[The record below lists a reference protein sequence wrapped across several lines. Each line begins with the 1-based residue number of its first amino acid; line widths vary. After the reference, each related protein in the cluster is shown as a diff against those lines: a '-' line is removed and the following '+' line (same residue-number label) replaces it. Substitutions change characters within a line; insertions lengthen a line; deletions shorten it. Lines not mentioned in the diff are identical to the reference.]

1 VTGRLQKVAFSIIL
15 CILDALQLTEANINR
30 NYSKGGAA
38 ATLVP
43 LLAILLIVW
52 NVVLT
57 WLTASYSSPQVETL
71 FFHVTVSGILYFITA
86 VTFIQYLLLKEKT
99 YILYVVYV
107 LINLCYFTFIYSS
120 HPFITVHF
128 PKWFAELRYFLSIPL
143 LTASYCVYVLFAMS
157 FLSVRSKDKVLYK
170 WLSLFSKV
178 YFGILLVSL
187 LLFVFP
193 TGHWFANLVRTILL
207 LSSMPLG
214 IVSIA
219 LVYIRLK
226 NNIARILCIGSLCFF
241 TGSVLGFLFSS
252 NLLPYPVDAA
262 PFNQWVFYTE
272 TGALIEIVLFSS
284 SFAYRNKFLEQEER
298 KAQEVLLMEMEENK
312 LKEQKLKAI
321 RNEIAR
327 DLHDDIGATLSNINI
342 LNELAKRNAS
352 NPSVAKEY
360 LDKAG
365 EDIQYVSESL
375 NDIVWN
381 INPKYDELENLFI
394 RMRRY
399 ASDMMDGKNIHYEI
413 ILPSAIND
421 LQLNMD
427 KRRDLYLLF
436 KEAVNN
442 LVKYSKAKSANITLT
457 VEGSVL
463 RLSIKDDGIG
473 FEAEKMNAGN
483 GLVNMQQRATQ
494 LQAQLTIKSSPEKGT
509 AVLLEMPL

>member
-1 VTGRLQKVAFSIIL
+1 LHTAFLFVFLNTLLLSE
-15 CILDALQLTEANINR
+15 TNINR
-30 NYSKGGAA
+30 NYSKGGLA

-43 LLAILLIVW
+43 LLAIVLLIANIIISYLSAV
-52 NVVLT
+52 
-57 WLTASYSSPQVETL
+57 YSSPQVETL
-71 FFHVTVSGILYFITA
+71 FFHVTVSGILYFIIV
-86 VTFIQYLLLKEKT
+86 VTFIQYLLLGEKT

-120 HPFITVHF
+120 NPSISVHF
-128 PKWFAELRYFLSIPL
+128 PKWFAGLRYFLSIPL
-143 LTASYCVYVLFAMS
+143 LTASYCVYVLFTIS
-157 FLSVRSKDKVLYK
+157 FLNVKSKHRLLYK
-170 WLSLFSKV
+170 MLSFFSKV
-178 YFGILLVSL
+178 YFGFFAVSL

-193 TGHWFANLVRTILL
+193 PNHWLANLVRTTLL
-207 LSSMPLG
+207 VASMPIG
-214 IVSIA
+214 IFSIIM
-219 LVYIRLK
+219 VYLKIK

-241 TGSVLGFLFSS
+241 AGSVLGFLFSS
-252 NLLPYPVDAA
+252 NLLELPIDKI

-272 TGALIEIVLFSS
+272 TGALLEIILFSS

-298 KAQEVLLMEMEENK
+298 KAQEILLKEMEENK
-312 LKEQKLKAI
+312 LKEQKLRAI

-352 NPSVAKEY
+352 NPAVAKEY
-360 LDKAG
+360 LTKAG

-399 ASDMMDGKNIHYEI
+399 AADMMDGKNIQYEI

-442 LVKYSKAKSANITLT
+442 LVKYSSAKMANIALT
-457 VEGSVL
+457 VEGDAL
-463 RLSIKDDGIG
+463 HLIINDDGIG
-473 FEAEKMNAGN
+473 FEAEKIIAGN
-483 GLVNMQQRATQ
+483 GLANMQQRAVQ
-494 LQAQLTIKSSPEKGT
+494 LNAQLTINSIPGKGT
-509 AVLLEMPL
+509 VIKLIMPLQKTV